1 MTRWPSLR
9 QVGSRED
16 ELREAI
22 HPSADRSWIASSAS
36 LLAMTA
42 RNILRELLRRDS
54 RHVVA
59 SAGRLA
65 SSACSVLMVE

>member
-1 MTRWPSLR
+1 MDCF
-9 QVGSRED
+9 V
-16 ELREAI
+16 
-22 HPSADRSWIASSAS
+22 AS

-42 RNILRELLRRDS
+42 GNICNYLAATVV
-54 RHVVA
+54 VVA